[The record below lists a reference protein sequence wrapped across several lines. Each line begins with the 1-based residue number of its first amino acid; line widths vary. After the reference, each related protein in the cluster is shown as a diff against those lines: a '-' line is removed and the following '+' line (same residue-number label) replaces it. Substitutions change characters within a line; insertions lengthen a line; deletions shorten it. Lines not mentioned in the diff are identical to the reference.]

1 MWAMSSFSSSFKCP
15 NVQHFC
21 RKLGISKIHF
31 TLPHTRI
38 HFMFDISFHR
48 FGQHSVEILK
58 KKNLKKKKL
67 KPMSRL
73 FQTNVRRKKSHAQL
87 CNDLLTLLHSWCGV
101 STHKIGCLVCVIA
114 QVLVAPR
121 RVYTLNCIYTMKARK
136 LWHGNI
142 IVADLRISINMS
154 PCSKFIQSRGKKKE
168 KKMKTKEYCTGWRR
182 KNYYTSHSG
191 SNVRSTCSPFHIH
204 GVHSIRW
211 YSVYNETLRFS
222 TFSRS
227 VCLSF

>member
-1 MWAMSSFSSSFKCP
+1 
-15 NVQHFC
+15 
-21 RKLGISKIHF
+21 
-31 TLPHTRI
+31 
-38 HFMFDISFHR
+38 
-48 FGQHSVEILK
+48 
-58 KKNLKKKKL
+58 
-67 KPMSRL
+67 MSRL